1 MLDLAPLYLYLTSPP
16 QMNADPLITVIIPTS
31 CESSRANFLNRS
43 IKSTE
48 IQQGVQLEILLVCNG
63 NKQDEDLMNALKST
77 YSLKIVR
84 LEEGNVSK
92 ARYEG
97 LRNSNGEYFCFLDD
111 DDEFLEGSLSRR
123 LEIFQSNPKYDV
135 VVTNGLL
142 HTSDGDEQLVSETI
156 ASKINS
162 NPSLTF
168 LEQNWFASPAS
179 MFKRSTVRLDVFNF
193 QFKYFEWTYLFFSLI
208 SLKRSFIFD
217 NTQTYRKYEDHP
229 LSVSKTIEYNLAY
242 PDFLQT
248 LKQLNLNEAV
258 KASIHTK
265 YIALNSKSNILRQQH
280 KYFEAWKA
288 HLLCLANG
296 GFKYIPYT
304 RHLLPLTK

>member
-168 LEQNWFASPAS
+168 LEQNWFALSCPQVLGPDGMLDSHRGARHGTEERTACGEARRTGAS
-179 MFKRSTVRLDVFNF
+179 AVEEGGAGGADRAAGGSQRANAV
-193 QFKYFEWTYLFFSLI
+193 
-208 SLKRSFIFD
+208 
-217 NTQTYRKYEDHP
+217 P
-229 LSVSKTIEYNLAY
+229 LARRVHCGWQGA
-242 PDFLQT
+242 
-248 LKQLNLNEAV
+248 AR
-258 KASIHTK
+258 
-265 YIALNSKSNILRQQH
+265 RQGERGAGCEGVGQ
-280 KYFEAWKA
+280 AA
-288 HLLCLANG
+288 AG
-296 GFKYIPYT
+296 DRDPGAGD
-304 RHLLPLTK
+304 R

>member
-1 MLDLAPLYLYLTSPP
+1 MI
-16 QMNADPLITVIIPTS
+16 ADPLITVIIPTS
-31 CESSRANFLNRS
+31 CESSRADFLNRS
-43 IKSTE
+43 IKSIET
-48 IQQGVQLEILLVCNG
+48 QQGVQVEILLVCNG
-63 NKQDEDLMNALKST
+63 NKQDEDLINALNAIHT
-77 YSLKIVR
+77 LKIVR

-123 LEIFQSNPKYDV
+123 LEIFQSNPAYDV

-142 HTSDGDEQLVSETI
+142 HTAEGDEQLVSNTI
-156 ASKINS
+156 VSKINS
-162 NPSLTF
+162 NPSMTF

-179 MFKRSTVRLDVFNF
+179 MYKKSTVGLDVFNF

-208 SLKRSFIFD
+208 SLKCSFIFD
-217 NTQTYRKYEDHP
+217 KTLTYRKYEDHP
-229 LSVSKTIEYNLAY
+229 LSVSKTIEYYLAY

-248 LKQLNLNEAV
+248 LKQLDLNKDV
-258 KASIHTK
+258 IASIHTK
-265 YIALNSKSNILRQQH
+265 YIAALNSKSNILRQQR
-280 KYFEAWKA
+280 KYLEAWKA

-296 GFKYIPYT
+296 GFKYISYT
-304 RHLLPLTK
+304 RHLLSLTK